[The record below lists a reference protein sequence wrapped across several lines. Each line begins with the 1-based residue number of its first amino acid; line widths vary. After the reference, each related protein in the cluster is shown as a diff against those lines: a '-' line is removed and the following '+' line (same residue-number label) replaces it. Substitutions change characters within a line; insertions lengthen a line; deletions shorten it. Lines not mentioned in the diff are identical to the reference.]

1 MALAGSDAG
10 ANPAAST
17 EKWSSR
23 FAFIMAAVGSAVGL
37 GNLVRFPA
45 EAGSNGGGAFVIF
58 YIFCVVLI
66 GLPVL
71 LSETLIGRAGQSSAI
86 ESVKS
91 VARRSGASPLWSLG
105 AGIGMVGAF
114 LILCYYSVLA
124 GWIIY
129 FAGLFVSDLGSAL
142 STGAIASGAFAGQD
156 QESVAGLL
164 GELHGNSTMMIAMHA
179 LFMAVTI
186 FVVARGVHGGIEK
199 VAIWLMPT
207 FFILFLGITIY
218 SVATGA
224 FGPTLN
230 FLFAFE
236 PVRLLDPNVMLSAL
250 GQALFSLSLGSAL
263 MITYGAYASRE
274 TNLAKTSGVI
284 ASADTSVAIIA
295 GLAIFPIVF
304 AAMAPDVLAAVL
316 SGEEPVPD
324 GLGLMF
330 STLPV
335 AFQTMPFGSLI
346 GLLFFVMVFFAA
358 LTSSVALLEASVSW
372 AVHRFKASRTT
383 IAVVFGGV
391 IFLIGTWSSFSF
403 NSQAELYLLNFSI
416 FAEQN
421 PFGIIDVVT
430 GKILLP
436 VSALLVAIFVGW
448 IADKRLI
455 DEENGMSGTPHI
467 IWRFLIAWLCPVVI
481 GAILITG
488 LFPQIL
494 G

>member
-1 MALAGSDAG
+1 
-10 ANPAAST
+10 
-17 EKWSSR
+17 
-23 FAFIMAAVGSAVGL
+23 
-37 GNLVRFPA
+37 
-45 EAGSNGGGAFVIF
+45 
-58 YIFCVVLI
+58 
-66 GLPVL
+66 
-71 LSETLIGRAGQSSAI
+71 
-86 ESVKS
+86 
-91 VARRSGASPLWSLG
+91 
-105 AGIGMVGAF
+105 
-114 LILCYYSVLA
+114 VLA

-284 ASADTSVAIIA
+284 ASADTSVAISCIA
-295 GLAIFPIVF
+295 GSI
-304 AAMAPDVLAAVL
+304 
-316 SGEEPVPD
+316 SQ
-324 GLGLMF
+324 LGR
-330 STLPV
+330 
-335 AFQTMPFGSLI
+335 
-346 GLLFFVMVFFAA
+346 
-358 LTSSVALLEASVSW
+358 SSVQGKPHHYCCPVGRRDLFDR
-372 AVHRFKASRTT
+372 HM
-383 IAVVFGGV
+383 VVF
-391 IFLIGTWSSFSF
+391 
-403 NSQAELYLLNFSI
+403 LLQQPSR
-416 FAEQN
+416 A
-421 PFGIIDVVT
+421 
-430 GKILLP
+430 L
-436 VSALLVAIFVGW
+436 SA
-448 IADKRLI
+448 
-455 DEENGMSGTPHI
+455 
-467 IWRFLIAWLCPVVI
+467 
-481 GAILITG
+481 
-488 LFPQIL
+488 
-494 G
+494 